1 MRAQNDAEIHAL
13 NSTRQSLEAWKLEA
27 VAAAADAKAAAD
39 QLVAVTE
46 PFNQISNEY
55 SQKVINGLNETLEK
69 LSTSKSN
76 LYQDRSTQLASLAQ
90 AHALYAERHE
100 QYRQL
105 EFQQFLMQE
114 ELESRLETKAIYRRI
129 RPDIQAEIGDSGPV
143 VFAQVTWV
151 QGNSIGLNKG
161 RRDGVEARQKY
172 TITRGGRTIAVVD
185 VLEVQGETCECVVV
199 DMADKGNAPRAG
211 DEAVTKMFLARI
223 SGGLRD

>member
-1 MRAQNDAEIHAL
+1 
-13 NSTRQSLEAWKLEA
+13 
-27 VAAAADAKAAAD
+27 
-39 QLVAVTE
+39 
-46 PFNQISNEY
+46 
-55 SQKVINGLNETLEK
+55 
-69 LSTSKSN
+69 
-76 LYQDRSTQLASLAQ
+76 
-90 AHALYAERHE
+90 
-100 QYRQL
+100 
-105 EFQQFLMQE
+105 
-114 ELESRLETKAIYRRI
+114 
-129 RPDIQAEIGDSGPV
+129 
-143 VFAQVTWV
+143 V